1 MVVGGVPVVVG
12 GVPVVVGGVVIA
24 RRIEVVRGSRR
35 PKRLE
40 SDGGENL
47 ACRRV
52 RGDNQGTRAAR
63 ETRLQMR
70 FGDG

>member
-1 MVVGGVPVVVG
+1 M
-12 GVPVVVGGVVIA
+12 VVGGVVIA

-52 RGDNQGTRAAR
+52 RGVITRER
-63 ETRLQMR
+63 EPRER
-70 FGDG
+70 RAFR